1 MENSAERIDSAWQ
14 QINLMCSMSNKDLHR
29 MYFEIYDKLL
39 YNRELFLKL
48 NKEKYLE
55 GFVEWLTK

>member
-1 MENSAERIDSAWQ
+1 
-14 QINLMCSMSNKDLHR
+14 MCGMKNEDLHR

-55 GFVEWLTK
+55 GFVEWLKQ